1 MEEGN
6 TVIPGNST
14 FSGNSLVSG
23 TYQISEIQGEVI
35 ISVDLKD
42 KVNLEGRV
50 KGKGKLFI
58 ENAHIYFESL
68 EGDLDVTLSSC
79 WIHTPLIN
87 KTSSLLVRGCT
98 FLLEQPASAIVNEGL
113 KMVLENSKIILT
125 GEITAPLVLIC
136 NSGELL
142 TSFRLASFIHAGHTP
157 CFHPLTFVES
167 KKGQVEMV
175 ESGVCTTSLFLN
187 KPILVGGEKSLVK
200 LTRFIIFAEQEFIPT
215 MVNESSVSFTS
226 CLCNGKHMEE
236 LDEKQD
242 IIGDYNTHMSGKVH
256 IVNAKEVLVNTDRAP
271 VTLQLPLHAKHNQ
284 VISIAKTS
292 KSAFPVKIKT
302 SGREFILGQGNHKPC
317 LLNVRFSS
325 RGWVEKRGGKD
336 EPSRTMTDNGKSGSK
351 PSRST
356 TRKKQTAEEKL
367 NTTLTRSKQIRE
379 KFNKGRQARRELF
392 N

>member
-1 MEEGN
+1 MEEGS

-14 FSGNSLVSG
+14 FAGSSLAPG
-23 TYQISEIQGEVI
+23 TYQISEIQGEVV

-42 KVNLEGRV
+42 KVNLEGQV

-79 WIHTPLIN
+79 WIHAPLVN
-87 KTSSLLVRGCT
+87 KTSNLLVRGCT
-98 FLLEQPASAIVNEGL
+98 FLLEEPSSAIVNEGL

-125 GEITAPLVLIC
+125 GEITAPLVLIS

-142 TSFRLASFIHAGHTP
+142 TSFRLASFIHAGHSA
-157 CFHPLTFVES
+157 CVHPLIFVES

-187 KPILVGGEKSLVK
+187 KPILVGGEKSMVK
-200 LTRFIIFAEQEFIPT
+200 LTRFIIFAEQEFVPT
-215 MVNESSVSFTS
+215 MVSDSSVSFTS

-236 LDEKQD
+236 LDEKQE

-271 VTLQLPLHAKHNQ
+271 VTVQLPLHAKHNQ

-292 KSAFPVKIKT
+292 KSAFPVKIKST
-302 SGREFILGQGNHKPC
+302 GREFILGQGNHKPC
-317 LLNVRFSS
+317 LLNVRFSTK
-325 RGWVEKRGGKD
+325 GWVEKRGAKE
-336 EPSRTMTDNGKSGSK
+336 EPSRSMASKADGSK
-351 PSRST
+351 PSKSS
-356 TRKKQTAEEKL
+356 TRKKQTPEDKL
-367 NTTLTRSKQIRE
+367 SSTLARSKQIKE
-379 KFNKGRQARRELF
+379 KFSKGRQARRELF

>member
-1 MEEGN
+1 MEEATN
-6 TVIPGNST
+6 VIPGNST
-14 FSGNSLVSG
+14 FAGNGLTSG

-42 KVNLEGRV
+42 KVNLEGPV

-68 EGDLDVTLSSC
+68 EGDLEVTLSSC
-79 WIHTPLIN
+79 WIHTPLVN

-98 FLLEQPASAIVNEGL
+98 FLLEEPSCAVINEGL
-113 KMVLENSKIILT
+113 KMVLEASKIIVT
-125 GEITAPLVLIC
+125 GEITAPLVLLS

-142 TSFRLASFIHAGHTP
+142 TSFRLSCFIHAGHTP
-157 CFHPLTFVES
+157 CPHALTFVES
-167 KKGQVEMV
+167 KKGQVELV

-187 KPILVGGEKSLVK
+187 KPVLVGGEKSLVK
-200 LTRFIIFAEQEFIPT
+200 LTRFIIFAEQEFVPT

-236 LDEKQD
+236 LDERQE
-242 IIGDYNTHMSGKVH
+242 IVGDYNTHMSGKVH
-256 IVNAKEVLVNTDRAP
+256 IINAKEVLVNTDKAP

-284 VISIAKTS
+284 VISINKTS
-292 KSAFPVKIKT
+292 KSAFPVKIKA

-336 EPSRTMTDNGKSGSK
+336 EPSRSMAASRSQSNK
-351 PSRST
+351 PSAKS
-356 TRKKQTAEEKL
+356 KKITEEEKI
-367 NTTLTRSKQIRE
+367 NASLTRSKQIRE

>member
-6 TVIPGNST
+6 SVIPGNST
-14 FSGNSLVSG
+14 LTGSSLSSG
-23 TYQISEIQGEVI
+23 TYQISEVEGEVI

-42 KVNLEGRV
+42 KVNLEGQV
-50 KGKGKLFI
+50 KGRGKLFI
-58 ENAHIYFESL
+58 ENAHIYFDSL

-79 WIHTPLIN
+79 WIHTPLVN

-98 FLLEQPASAIVNEGL
+98 FLLEQPASAIINEGL
-113 KMVLENSKIILT
+113 KMVLENSKVILT
-125 GEITAPLVLIC
+125 GEIHAPLVLIS

-142 TSFRLASFIHAGHTP
+142 TSFRLTCFIHAGHTP
-157 CFHPLTFVES
+157 CIYPLTFVES

-175 ESGVCTTSLFLN
+175 ESGVCTTSLFVN
-187 KPILVGGEKSLVK
+187 KPVLVGGEKSMVK
-200 LTRFIIFAEQEFIPT
+200 LTRFIIFAEQEFVPT

-236 LDEKQD
+236 LDEKQE

-256 IVNAKEVLVNTDRAP
+256 IINAKEVLVNTDRAP

-284 VISIAKTS
+284 VISISKTS
-292 KSAFPVKIKT
+292 KSAFPVKIK
-302 SGREFILGQGNHKPC
+302 SGGREFILGQGNHKPC

-325 RGWVEKRGGKD
+325 RGWIEKRGGKD
-336 EPSRTMTDNGKSGSK
+336 EPSRSMASKSHAS
-351 PSRST
+351 
-356 TRKKQTAEEKL
+356 KKQTTEEKV
-367 NTTLTRSKQIRE
+367 NASLTRSKQIRE